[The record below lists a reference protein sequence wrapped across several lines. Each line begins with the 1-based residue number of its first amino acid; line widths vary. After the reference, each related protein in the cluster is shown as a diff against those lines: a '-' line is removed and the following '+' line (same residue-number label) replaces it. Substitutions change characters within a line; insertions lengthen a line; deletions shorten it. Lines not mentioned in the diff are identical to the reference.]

1 MMKLRSKLNM
11 RTVLGSFHVHT
22 NPYSHE
28 LHITRSKK
36 DLHSTMSC
44 VLSEESLPTPL
55 EALQVM
61 VAKALSLITPVSM
74 RVLVTLNVVTLGVS
88 VLFSSGK
95 SIPPRYHEMSGEG
108 TPVAMH
114 STKSELPSDTVTVGF
129 WESTIAA
136 SGATDMEKRCGKGLD
151 YANKTTQTCP
161 TRKCWQ
167 PSVHLHKAVPLKH
180 EVSLLVLRLC
190 CLDLTA

>member
-1 MMKLRSKLNM
+1 MKLRSKLNNENL
-11 RTVLGSFHVHT
+11 RVSNAHT
-22 NPYSHE
+22 NLYSHE
-28 LHITRSKK
+28 LHIAISIK

-44 VLSEESLPTPL
+44 VLSGESLPTPL

-61 VAKALSLITPVSM
+61 VAKALSLITLVSM
-74 RVLVTLNVVTLGVS
+74 RVVETLNIVALGVS
-88 VLFSSGK
+88 VLFSSDK
-95 SIPPRYHEMSGEG
+95 SILPRYHKMSGEG

-114 STKSELPSDTVTVGF
+114 TTKSELPSDTVTVGF
-129 WESTIAA
+129 WEFTIAA

-151 YANKTTQTCP
+151 YANKTTQTMP

-167 PSVHLHKAVPLKH
+167 ASLHLHKGEPKMH
-180 EVSLLVLRLC
+180 EVSQLVLGLC